1 MYRREYP
8 DVPGLFDARF
18 SEYNQP
24 SLVREFQKTWLVS
37 LIGLTMLATGS
48 GILFWNEGRAVRTA
62 AALEGLNYLAILIV
76 NIPVLLSRGTQGHI
90 GARDNKCGF

>member
-24 SLVREFQKTWLVS
+24 SLMREFQKTWLVS
-37 LIGLTMLATGS
+37 LIGLSLLATGS
-48 GILFWNEGRAVRTA
+48 GLLFWNEGRAVRTA
-62 AALEGLNYLAILIV
+62 AALEGLADL
-76 NIPVLLSRGTQGHI
+76 VLY
-90 GARDNKCGF
+90 

>member
-37 LIGLTMLATGS
+37 LIGLIMLATGS
-48 GILFWNEGRAVRTA
+48 GILFWNEGRAVRTMK
-62 AALEGLNYLAILIV
+62 
-76 NIPVLLSRGTQGHI
+76 RGGEKGNW
-90 GARDNKCGF
+90 GARGRRNGLR

>member
-37 LIGLTMLATGS
+37 LIGL
-48 GILFWNEGRAVRTA
+48 R
-62 AALEGLNYLAILIV
+62 
-76 NIPVLLSRGTQGHI
+76 VLLRRNEFGI
-90 GARDNKCGF
+90 P